1 MGTLGVLLLG
11 WVISVDL
18 SVLPQ
23 ALQKLKISIFGTH
36 NRTRALFIK
45 SLLIYKPPQPQATSV
60 NTGKGLTFHLDILR
74 GKGSSTLFT
83 PWGEGEW
90 RRRRK
95 KSTQRKMLTSKKKP
109 IEHKTS
115 EAVKMCVLWNK
126 KSTSAIIGGKS
137 EKKGWKYPIENAR
150 WGVKCVRNEKIPIG
164 KGTRATPQ
172 SCKTFFLPRVWSGFA

>member
-60 NTGKGLTFHLDILR
+60 NTVKGLTFHLDILR

-83 PWGEGEW
+83 PWGEGE
-90 RRRRK
+90 
-95 KSTQRKMLTSKKKP
+95 
-109 IEHKTS
+109 
-115 EAVKMCVLWNK
+115 
-126 KSTSAIIGGKS
+126 
-137 EKKGWKYPIENAR
+137 
-150 WGVKCVRNEKIPIG
+150 
-164 KGTRATPQ
+164 
-172 SCKTFFLPRVWSGFA
+172 